1 MGRTL
6 CLLSPFVLLF
16 HYGWSQNPIP
26 NPGFEFWTGSEPDV
40 WLTSNIPEESIR
52 NITRSSPGYQS
63 LFALKGEVIEAPGYP
78 DIPHLPLFE
87 SDTRDLGFPVEE
99 RFPFLAFYYRFN
111 PRSAED
117 FLSVTISFLD
127 PNGSVFGGGS
137 VEISE
142 PQDSF
147 TPFLLPLEYR
157 EGQPS
162 KAIISVTVGNWG
174 DTGLPTIGS
183 QYMVDEFNLLRLS
196 KPEATRKPADSTD
209 NRTFVVL
216 HEHYLEISFL
226 NPGDN
231 FYSIHLWDLNAQRI
245 TNVFTGPLPAGPQN
259 LKFDRPSLL
268 EDIRYCTMGTKEPRP
283 DLSIFR
289 IPSGKGND
297 D

>member
-6 CLLSPFVLLF
+6 CLLSLLVFPFYSV
-16 HYGWSQNPIP
+16 WSQNPIP
-26 NPGFEFWTGSEPDV
+26 NPGFESWTGNEPDE
-40 WLTSNIPEESIR
+40 WLTSNIPEESVR

-78 DIPHLPLFE
+78 DIPYLPLFE

-99 RFPFLAFYYRFN
+99 RFPFLAFYHRFS

-127 PNGSVFGGGS
+127 PDGSVFGGGS

-147 TPFLLPLEYR
+147 TPYLLPLEYR

-162 KAIISVTVGNWG
+162 KAIISMTVGNRG
-174 DTGLPTIGS
+174 DTGLPTIGT
-183 QYMVDEFNLLRLS
+183 QYLVDEFSLLRLTEPGRS
-196 KPEATRKPADSTD
+196 GTPIEPSD
-209 NRTFVVL
+209 NRTSVVL
-216 HEHYLEISFL
+216 YGNQLEISFDS
-226 NPGDN
+226 PRDN
-231 FYSIHLWDLNAQRI
+231 FYTIHLWDATAKRI
-245 TNVFTGPLPAGPQN
+245 TEIFKGALPAGPQN
-259 LKFDRPSLL
+259 LKFDRPSLF
-268 EDIRYCTMGTKEPRP
+268 EDIHYCTVGTKEPRP

-289 IPSGKGND
+289 VQSGKTIK
-297 D
+297 